1 MRRIMPFAAAA
12 LMASTVITTFTGS
25 AVAAPVIQG
34 DGGGGGG
41 GDAPVV
47 VNLRDVAGMAD
58 VQPARPAVVKH
69 NELARPALPSR
80 PTTGSRPALPAKSRD
95 IEGGTVDGTPTPTF
109 GVMENFEGI
118 AEGASCFCEPPDVN
132 AAKGPTEI
140 AEIVNTF
147 LQVTDKN
154 GSILCNGG
162 VTLNRFLRT
171 SDNLSDPRIQYDHLF
186 DRFTISV
193 TVIPPSSSATP
204 AMWVAASDT
213 GDVCGTWRGFRL
225 TFQGSSFPSGTLIDY
240 PILGQDTD
248 SVLISSAN
256 VKPGGSVTFTV
267 FSLPK
272 SKLYIGA
279 HVDFVAF
286 PTDGLS
292 APVSNADTSTVFT
305 FPSSYFVVAVPGTGY
320 RLYRMTNSGTL
331 SASLTLQATISS
343 PFTAPT
349 RRINQPGTSVTLDPL
364 DGRIQWSPVTDG
376 VSIYFAHDVSLA
388 GFPTV
393 RYGAINIT
401 SNTVTT
407 AFAFHSGTSDD
418 FNPSIGI
425 GIAPGGGNYIFLNWA
440 FTDTNFGAT
449 DNVDWVLPF
458 GGIPN
463 LIASGQVHF
472 IGNSTTQTRFGDY
485 SSVVTDPSVPGGSC
499 AVIAQQYFN
508 LSLWHTR
515 IARVGSC

>member
-1 MRRIMPFAAAA
+1 MRRIMSFAAAA
-12 LMASTVITTFTGS
+12 VMASTVITTFTGS
-25 AVAAPVIQG
+25 AVAAPVSQG
-34 DGGGGGG
+34 DGGSGG
-41 GDAPVV
+41 GDAVSV
-47 VNLRDVAGMAD
+47 VNLRDVASMAD
-58 VQPARPAVVKH
+58 VAPARPAVVKH

-95 IEGGTVDGTPTPTF
+95 MKGATVDGTPGPNF
-109 GVMENFEGI
+109 GVMLNLEGI

-132 AAKGPTEI
+132 AAASPTEI
-140 AEIVNTF
+140 AEVVNTF
-147 LQVTDKN
+147 LQVTDKQGN
-154 GSILCNGG
+154 ILCNGG

-171 SDNLSDPRIQYDHLF
+171 SDNLSDPRIQYDHLS
-186 DRFTISV
+186 DRWTMSV

-204 AMWVAASDT
+204 AMWVVASDT
-213 GDVCGTWRGFRL
+213 GDVCGTWRSFRL
-225 TFQGSSFPSGTLIDY
+225 TFQGGSFPSGTLIDY
-240 PILGQDTD
+240 PMLGQDDD

-267 FSLPK
+267 FGLPK
-272 SKLYIGA
+272 NKLYIGA
-279 HVDFVAF
+279 HVDFVAHL
-286 PTDGLS
+286 TDGLS
-292 APVSNADTSTVFT
+292 APVSNADTTSVFT
-305 FPSSYFVVAVPGTGY
+305 HPSSYFVVAAPGTGY

-331 SASLTLQATISS
+331 SESLTLQATISS

-376 VSIYFAHDVSLA
+376 TSIYFAHDVSLA

-393 RYGAINIT
+393 RYGAINIA

-407 AFAFHSGTSDD
+407 AFAYHSGTSDD
-418 FNPSIGI
+418 FNPSISI
-425 GIAPGGGNYIFLNWA
+425 GQAPGGGNFVFLNWA

-449 DNVDWVLPF
+449 ENVDWVLPF

-463 LIASGQVHF
+463 LIGTGQFYF

-485 SSVVTDPSVPGGSC
+485 SSAVMDPGVPGGSC

-508 LSLWHTR
+508 VSLWHTR